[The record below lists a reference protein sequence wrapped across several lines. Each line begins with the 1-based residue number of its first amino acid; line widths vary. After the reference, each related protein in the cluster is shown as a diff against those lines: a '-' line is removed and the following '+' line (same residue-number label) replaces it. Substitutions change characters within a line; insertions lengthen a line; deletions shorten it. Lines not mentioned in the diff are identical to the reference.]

1 MVLQQKDLK
10 RVHNNRNYNIWLI
23 SDTHFGHS
31 NVCKFTRN
39 DGSPLRPWDD
49 VLEMDEALIDNWN
62 SVVKDNDLIIHAG
75 DVCFSGQRYDVIMP
89 RLKGRKHLIRGNHDL
104 FSEGRYQRH
113 FQKVLG
119 IKILDNYAITHVPI
133 HPESL
138 ARWKGNIHGHLH
150 SNNVMKPG
158 ESYDMGD
165 CSTITITDKDPRY
178 FNVSVEQ
185 INYTPINFEE
195 VKKGL
200 DK

>member
-1 MVLQQKDLK
+1 MT
-10 RVHNNRNYNIWLI
+10 HSNRQYDIFLI
-23 SDTHFGHS
+23 SDTHFGHA
-31 NVCKFTRN
+31 NVCEFTRD

-49 VLEMDEALIDNWN
+49 VNEMDECLIDNWN
-62 SVVKDNDLIIHAG
+62 SVVKDGDLVIHAG
-75 DVCFSGQRYDVIMP
+75 DVCFSGQRYDIIMP

-150 SNNVMKPG
+150 SNNVMAPMSVG
-158 ESYDMGD
+158 GWGD
-165 CSTITITDKDPRY
+165 HGPEKDIRY

-185 INYTPINFEE
+185 INYTPINFDVIKEQME
-195 VKKGL
+195 KYS
-200 DK
+200 DS

>member
-1 MVLQQKDLK
+1 MTAS
-10 RVHNNRNYNIWLI
+10 NRQYDIWFI
-23 SDTHFGHS
+23 ADTHFGHS

-62 SVVKDNDLIIHAG
+62 SVVKDGDLVIHAG

-89 RLKGRKHLIRGNHDL
+89 RLKGRKHLVRGNHDL

-133 HPESL
+133 HPESM

-150 SNNVMKPG
+150 SNNVPLL
-158 ESYDMGD
+158 S
-165 CSTITITDKDPRY
+165 
-178 FNVSVEQ
+178 
-185 INYTPINFEE
+185 
-195 VKKGL
+195 KKQVRV
-200 DK
+200 

>member
-1 MVLQQKDLK
+1 MTYS
-10 RVHNNRNYNIWLI
+10 NRQYDIFLI
-23 SDTHFGHS
+23 SDTHFAHD
-31 NVCKFTRN
+31 NVCKFTRD
-39 DGSPLRPWDD
+39 DGAPLRPWDD

-62 SVVKDNDLIIHAG
+62 SVVKDNDLVIHAG
-75 DVCFSGQRYDVIMP
+75 DVCFKGNRYDQIMP

-104 FSEGRYQRH
+104 FSEGRYQHH

-150 SNNVMKPG
+150 SNNVMVEIP
-158 ESYDMGD
+158 EDVPFSHETV
-165 CSTITITDKDPRY
+165 SVPDPRY

-195 VKKGL
+195 VKKEL